1 MSSPAELLAQKHAQA
16 VSEPASASSPVTDSK
31 SAAPDFS
38 APALSAPAEPVSSF
52 SATPVAAV
60 IASTPIEEPISA
72 NSSTVV
78 QEELTPP
85 TSAEVED
92 DSSAPVASSAA
103 AAIAA
108 AQASAASGASV
119 AAPSTKPAPKK
130 KVVSIN
136 DEELFPALG
145 SGASVAAPLSWGKAI
160 KNSKSK
166 PSSSSKLSS
175 GSSFKPAVKSS
186 STQFTFII
194 DADQQVNLS
203 KADIFKIFSKVKNE
217 YGVSIESTFS
227 NATNKRTF
235 LLNGPIHSIHRAKRE
250 VVKRLTKPIKMEFGI
265 PSKLRSTVIGA
276 QGKTLKPILE
286 STGVKI
292 DISRPGDVSASATA
306 TPEGTPAP
314 AATAT
319 ERDLTEEEELFGELI
334 TVTLEGDIEG
344 CEDAKRQILAIV
356 NENTKTL
363 SVRIPVEDKV
373 KAFIDNE
380 LKSLTS
386 LPEDIELTAPTANSK
401 ASNILL
407 SGPRESVV
415 DARNQIKSLLVHLD
429 SQIVV
434 ENKSVPKPLHQFLDS
449 DKILEHSN
457 VVVVTP
463 PQDLASTIVQFIGK
477 KSDIPGAVAF
487 GKSLAAVYITDSLEL
502 SRSHGGNVAHAKCI
516 TAFFEY
522 SKFLEQLSEKYDVK
536 INAPSYASLAND
548 EIKTVTIQFVCHQD
562 SKDTIKK
569 VRKEIVETVN
579 KITPNFVKVIDDIE
593 SFVIGN
599 KLDKTVAIEQNVAI
613 VPLGQL
619 AGFSN
624 KLILIVQQDDE
635 DFLPSSEE
643 ISGKLEAVNKSL
655 DPLRKL
661 SEDVSSEVI
670 ELANDDQKHLEG
682 NTLKLLLSKFDNGSI
697 EIKLHQNKEGPSAD
711 EIYLIGYKSNIN
723 KAIKDI
729 EQAIEDVKNYEIAS
743 KYNVQVEFPTS
754 LLSRLIGQKGA
765 NLNQLRDEYDVKID
779 VLDDADVSKEGLT
792 AVKLTGL
799 KTNVDEAQKRLH
811 QLSKKWLD
819 EKTITLKIEQ
829 KFHRKMIGPSG
840 VYVNRLQDKYNVT
853 VRFPYENSKEQN
865 KDEVIVRGP
874 SKGVAKVEEELK
886 DLLKYEMENGF
897 KETISVPVK
906 VLPQVI
912 GRSGEHIKDI
922 SADTGVEINQQRGD
936 SAVEKEKASGFAEF
950 ELIGSKAGI
959 KAAKAKI
966 NGIVSRVENYT
977 TVTVPVE
984 IKWHKNLIGPS
995 GMTKREIILGA
1006 GGSDLSGNEFRRLL
1020 QVPNKGS
1027 DSKDVVCS
1035 GDKHIVEK
1043 VVKRIQEIVHD
1054 LENVTTETLEI
1065 PKKKHRLLIGAGG
1078 SVRRG
1083 LEEEFKVRVSI
1094 PRVDVESDVVKV
1106 HGAPDKVELAKEKI
1120 LKLTSA

>member
-16 VSEPASASSPVTDSK
+16 VSEPAAASTPAVDSK
-31 SAAPDFS
+31 SAGPDLS
-38 APALSAPAEPVSSF
+38 APALSAPAAPVPSL

-60 IASTPIEEPISA
+60 IASASVEEPVSA
-72 NSSTVV
+72 NASTIIS
-78 QEELTPP
+78 EDSTHESTPP
-85 TSAEVED
+85 TSAEVEG

-108 AQASAASGASV
+108 AQASAAPTT
-119 AAPSTKPAPKK
+119 APATKPAPKK

-166 PSSSSKLSS
+166 PSSSSKPSS
-175 GSSFKPAVKSS
+175 GSNFKPAVKSS

-194 DADQQVNLS
+194 DADQQVNFS
-203 KADIFKIFSKVKNE
+203 KADIFKIFSKIKSE

-227 NATNKRTF
+227 SATNKRTF

-314 AATAT
+314 AST

-334 TVTLEGDIEG
+334 TVTVEGDIEG
-344 CEDAKRQILAIV
+344 CEDAKRQILNIV

-363 SVRIPVEDKV
+363 SVRVPVEDKV
-373 KAFIDNE
+373 KAFINNE

-386 LPEDIELTAPTANSK
+386 LPTDIELTAPTANSK

-434 ENKSVPKPLHQFLDS
+434 ENKSVPKSVHQFLDA
-449 DKILEHSN
+449 DKILENSN

-463 PQDLASTIVQFIGK
+463 PQDSASTIVQFIGK

-487 GKSLAAVYITDSLEL
+487 GKSLAANYTTDSLEL
-502 SRSHGGNVAHAKCI
+502 SRSHGGNVSHAKCI

-536 INAPSYASLAND
+536 ITAPSYASLAND

-562 SKDTIKK
+562 AKDTLKK

-661 SEDVSSEVI
+661 SGEVASEVI
-670 ELANDDQKHLEG
+670 ELSNEDQKHLEG

-779 VLDDADVSKEGLT
+779 VLDDAEVSKDGLT

-819 EKTITLKIEQ
+819 EKTVTLKIEQ
-829 KFHRKMIGPSG
+829 KYHRKMIGPSG

-912 GRSGEHIKDI
+912 GRAGEHIKDI

-936 SAVEKEKASGFAEF
+936 AAAEKEKASGFAEF

-977 TVTVPVE
+977 TVTVPVD

-1006 GGSDLSGNEFRRLL
+1006 GGADLSGNEFRRLL

-1043 VVKRIQEIVHD
+1043 VVKRINEIVHD
-1054 LENVTTETLEI
+1054 LENVTTEALEI

-1094 PRVDVESDVVKV
+1094 PRVDVESDVVKI
-1106 HGAPDKVELAKEKI
+1106 HGAPDKVELAKERI
-1120 LKLTSA
+1120 LKLTA